1 MTEDGDVIGYCAA
14 LDMSGHSVFADMVS
28 AQALLGT
35 AAPELERP
43 MVCVNLAA
51 NREFARWMFENGWRV
66 VKTLL
71 LMSNRA
77 LAEPAP
83 DAVVL
88 PRC

>member
-1 MTEDGDVIGYCAA
+1 
-14 LDMSGHSVFADMVS
+14 
-28 AQALLGT
+28 
-35 AAPELERP
+35 

-51 NREFARWMFENGWRV
+51 NRELARWMFENGWRV

-71 LMSNRA
+71 LMSNKP

-83 DAVVL
+83 DGVVL